1 VLGPER
7 GRHAR
12 DLACG
17 RLDGRRERFQEVVD
31 GIPARWALAEWR
43 NEDLGV
49 RGCWDHEPVAPIAGS
64 RHELAGTLMMRV
76 VPVQDR
82 DQDAGIEDRQ
92 VHSRR
97 RSSR

>member
-1 VLGPER
+1 
-7 GRHAR
+7 
-12 DLACG
+12 
-17 RLDGRRERFQEVVD
+17 
-31 GIPARWALAEWR
+31 
-43 NEDLGV
+43 
-49 RGCWDHEPVAPIAGS
+49 
-64 RHELAGTLMMRV
+64 LMMRV